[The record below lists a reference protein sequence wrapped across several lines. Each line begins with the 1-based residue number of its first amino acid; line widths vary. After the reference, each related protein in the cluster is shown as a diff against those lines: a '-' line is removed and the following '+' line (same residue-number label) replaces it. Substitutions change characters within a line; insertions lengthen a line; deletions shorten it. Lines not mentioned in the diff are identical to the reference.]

1 MRPLII
7 AFMLF
12 VPTSNGVAD
21 TDTLPS
27 PAMDS
32 LERTI
37 EMWRH
42 ERFILVLKKPG
53 ARINEFTTDGCS
65 GGLSAGWE
73 HLASALPEFAKT
85 HGDAPPWESCCVVHD
100 RAYHGGGLVG
110 QTAEQSFEARKQA
123 DLALVACVVATGI
136 ERKTPLTAVYDITKN
151 DVATLYSTIGS
162 IMYRAVRLGGVPCS
176 GLPWRWGY
184 GWPDCE

>member
-1 MRPLII
+1 MRLLTTTFVLIL
-7 AFMLF
+7 A
-12 VPTSNGVAD
+12 TSNGLAD

-42 ERFILVLKKPG
+42 ERFILVLKNPTV
-53 ARINEFTTDGCS
+53 RINKFTTDGCS

-73 HLASALPEFAKT
+73 HLAATLPEFAKK
-85 HGDAPPWESCCVVHD
+85 HGDVPPWESCCIVHD
-100 RAYHGGGLVG
+100 QAYHAGGFVG
-110 QTAEQSFEARKQA
+110 QTAEQSFESRKQA
-123 DLALVACVVATGI
+123 DLALEACVVATGV
-136 ERKTPLTAVYDITKN
+136 ERKTPLTAEYDKSQHE
-151 DVATLYSTIGS
+151 VAALYSTIGS